1 MRKKEG
7 IVVVAALLAMAL
19 TACGEQ
25 KTETAEPE
33 QIQQSGTETVEPGK
47 EQTEGSN
54 GDSAQGEAET
64 QSVIRYPMDFYG
76 RYAIN
81 DQNIYFCYDGTIY
94 SLNRKDD
101 SLSILQSFAETG
113 DDGETALFEG
123 FDEQSYRE
131 LEEQLY
137 LDRDYLYF
145 LRDVYDA
152 EKSEQIEK
160 ALWKIDTRTGE
171 REQLEIPAEEITAIY
186 VVDHQLY
193 YWYYDADYN
202 FSHEVYQ
209 LEEDGSVGMK
219 ITGQENDRYCAMPEG
234 YTETYAG
241 ACLHF
246 VYQSSHYEKVLLLNE
261 EMEPVVYDT
270 VTKEEQAVPSYNELD
285 YYDGQHLVFRIA
297 DYSAGDG
304 EEQNYYIDVA
314 DGEQKELDAAI
325 KVVIGADQ
333 EGIYYLEKNKGEES
347 VTPIEE
353 ELYYF
358 SFENMAGNKEP
369 QHIRTITKSS
379 RVKDNLEFFQTSFLA
394 FEKQSYYT
402 MEDQDYDLDLYRTD
416 WSEGEPV
423 YQDCGRLAASDLEDL
438 GEYTFFNG
446 TENCP
451 DCGKLILTYY
461 LEGFRLTEKK
471 AGDAAINEA
480 IQTYM
485 DENAESA
492 SSDFEEDSCDM
503 HEDGFGMSNFRE
515 MNLTITYRSEDYI
528 GFLWNGYDYWRGA
541 AHGMPYRAFKLYDRN
556 TGEELQIDEILETPE
571 EELNKL
577 IARKFEESGAGEE
590 LGVDLSYVWENVGYY
605 KDHQFRAG
613 YYYLN
618 ERGLVYYFGVY
629 EIASYAAGMPSVE
642 IPYEELQW
650 KIKLY

>member
-54 GDSAQGEAET
+54 GDSAQGEAEA

-209 LEEDGSVGMK
+209 LEEDGSVG
-219 ITGQENDRYCAMPEG
+219 
-234 YTETYAG
+234 
-241 ACLHF
+241 
-246 VYQSSHYEKVLLLNE
+246 
-261 EMEPVVYDT
+261 
-270 VTKEEQAVPSYNELD
+270 
-285 YYDGQHLVFRIA
+285 
-297 DYSAGDG
+297 
-304 EEQNYYIDVA
+304 
-314 DGEQKELDAAI
+314 
-325 KVVIGADQ
+325 
-333 EGIYYLEKNKGEES
+333 
-347 VTPIEE
+347 
-353 ELYYF
+353 
-358 SFENMAGNKEP
+358 
-369 QHIRTITKSS
+369 
-379 RVKDNLEFFQTSFLA
+379 
-394 FEKQSYYT
+394 
-402 MEDQDYDLDLYRTD
+402 
-416 WSEGEPV
+416 
-423 YQDCGRLAASDLEDL
+423 
-438 GEYTFFNG
+438 
-446 TENCP
+446 
-451 DCGKLILTYY
+451 
-461 LEGFRLTEKK
+461 
-471 AGDAAINEA
+471 
-480 IQTYM
+480 
-485 DENAESA
+485 
-492 SSDFEEDSCDM
+492 
-503 HEDGFGMSNFRE
+503 
-515 MNLTITYRSEDYI
+515 
-528 GFLWNGYDYWRGA
+528 
-541 AHGMPYRAFKLYDRN
+541 
-556 TGEELQIDEILETPE
+556 
-571 EELNKL
+571 
-577 IARKFEESGAGEE
+577 
-590 LGVDLSYVWENVGYY
+590 
-605 KDHQFRAG
+605 
-613 YYYLN
+613 
-618 ERGLVYYFGVY
+618 
-629 EIASYAAGMPSVE
+629 
-642 IPYEELQW
+642 
-650 KIKLY
+650 